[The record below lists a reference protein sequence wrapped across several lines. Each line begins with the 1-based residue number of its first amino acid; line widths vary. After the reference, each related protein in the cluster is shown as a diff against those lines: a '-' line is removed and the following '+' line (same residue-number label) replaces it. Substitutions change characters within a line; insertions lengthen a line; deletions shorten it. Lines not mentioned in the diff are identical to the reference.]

1 MESEESIQML
11 SEVEWLETF
20 IRGMLDK
27 SSWYFWVFQRIFWF
41 LKTQQN
47 LSFDAQIF
55 LGCKVVKIAQT
66 SIEYNDINLTCQ
78 QICVA

>member
-1 MESEESIQML
+1 MESEESIQVL

-27 SSWYFWVFQRIFWF
+27 SSWFFWLFQRIFWF
-41 LKTQQN
+41 LKIQQS

-55 LGCKVVKIAQT
+55 FVVKWSRLSKLVLNTMIL
-66 SIEYNDINLTCQ
+66 I
-78 QICVA
+78 

>member
-1 MESEESIQML
+1 MESEESIQVL

-27 SSWYFWVFQRIFWF
+27 SSWYFLVFQRIFWF

-55 LGCKVVKIAQT
+55 FGL
-66 SIEYNDINLTCQ
+66 
-78 QICVA
+78 